1 MTVEY
6 SLDNYTEIQ
15 QNAKTSRKY
24 LLLQIDY
31 TNINRPSTSVTT
43 ANLPTN
49 VSGMA
54 RNWPTS
60 MIYHSSE

>member
-54 RNWPTS
+54 RN
-60 MIYHSSE
+60 